1 MALGTTTVNENSI
14 FVLNRDRLSLF
25 DGFGNVM
32 GEVSR
37 LPPIFMLI
45 PFMAS
50 NKLTS

>member
-32 GEVSR
+32 GESK
-37 LPPIFMLI
+37 PASPYFYADPIHGVE
-45 PFMAS
+45 
-50 NKLTS
+50 